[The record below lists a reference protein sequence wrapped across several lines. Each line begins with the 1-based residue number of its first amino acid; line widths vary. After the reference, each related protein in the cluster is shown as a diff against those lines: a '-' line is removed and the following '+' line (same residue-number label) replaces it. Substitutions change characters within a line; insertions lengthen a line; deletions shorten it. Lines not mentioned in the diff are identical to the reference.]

1 MKKIY
6 IKEFTFLLVGCLIYA
21 FSMVVINPIE
31 LIPGSVLGVSVICHK
46 VLNWQTGLTNF
57 LMNIPIMIICV
68 KCFGRKILYYTIII
82 LAGTS
87 ALIDW
92 FCLAAPT
99 HVYAP
104 AILISV
110 LGGALMGIGA
120 GLLLLA
126 GGTMGGTTAI
136 ARMIN
141 KKNQE
146 ISIGNSLIIMDCCIV
161 IVGAIALH
169 SVKALIYS
177 LIYSIVCAKVIDL
190 TYLVYNQITGFRDD
204 TVQ

>member
-6 IKEFTFLLVGCLIYA
+6 IREISFLLIGCLIYA

-31 LIPGSVLGVSVICHK
+31 LIPGSILGVSVICHK
-46 VLNWQTGLTNF
+46 AMSWPTGLTNF
-57 LMNIPIMIICV
+57 LMNIPIMAVCV

-92 FCLAAPT
+92 FCVAAPT
-99 HVYAP
+99 HIYAP
-104 AILISV
+104 AIVIAV

-141 KKNQE
+141 KKNQT
-146 ISIGNSLIIMDCCIV
+146 ISIGNCLIVMDSIIV
-161 IVGAIALH
+161 FAGAVALH
-169 SVKALIYS
+169 SVKALVYS
-177 LIYSIVCAKVIDL
+177 LVYAVVCAKVIDL
-190 TYLVYNQITGFRDD
+190 TYLVYNQITGFRD
-204 TVQ
+204 